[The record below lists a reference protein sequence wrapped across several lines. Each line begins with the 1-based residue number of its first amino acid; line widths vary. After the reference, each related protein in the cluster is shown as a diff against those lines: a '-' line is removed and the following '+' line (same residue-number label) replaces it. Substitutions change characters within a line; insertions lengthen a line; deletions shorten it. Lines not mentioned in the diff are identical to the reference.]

1 MKSYGEITTKVVPGE
16 GVLVVEVFSD
26 DWMLGVWRDGYPDVW
41 AFALSDKDMVREK
54 VREELALRGRSF

>member
-1 MKSYGEITTKVVPGE
+1 MRSYGEITTKVVPGE
-16 GVLVVEVFSD
+16 GVLVIEVFSD

-54 VREELALRGRSF
+54 VHEELTLRGRSF